1 MKNRKFKRIW
11 GKPWDYSYLLAIE
24 QRKLREMANYFK
36 KSKLTVGW
44 ERQVRECELCV
55 KLLDI
60 VTERDSD
67 YKAWLNANY
76 GGKNILELQMRE
88 QIPFHKYINTR
99 NAYRFMTHFHE
110 AKSNPYIYESLKVE
124 LRRQKA
130 FHLYHKIRLY
140 YMQTWWE

>member
-1 MKNRKFKRIW
+1 MKGREFKRVW
-11 GKPWDYSYLLAIE
+11 GFAWDYSYLLAIE

-44 ERQVRECELCV
+44 ERQVKECELCV

-60 VTERDSD
+60 VAERDSD

-76 GGKNILELQMRE
+76 GGKNIFEMQMRE

-99 NAYRFMTHFHE
+99 NASRFMTHFHE
-110 AKSNPYIYESLKVE
+110 AQSNHYISESLKVE

-130 FHLYHKIRLY
+130 FYLYQKIRLHR
-140 YMQTWWE
+140 MQTWWN